1 MHKRIYTEHRDL
13 LTALNQFTN
22 IRYVA
27 YRTAA
32 KLKFI
37 QSQTKLDCIKLI
49 QIYRVID
56 EFGLRSSE
64 KELLLTTDE
73 IRQLVFNIYFQAQ
86 KTQLVHLDYKVSS
99 KIVLDLI
106 GETFDRYKKISSLV
120 FNHFQF

>member
-1 MHKRIYTEHRDL
+1 MYSEHREL
-13 LTALNQFTN
+13 LTALNQFAN

-37 QSQTKLDCIKLI
+37 QSQTKLDCIKLT

-64 KELLLTTDE
+64 KDLILTMSE
-73 IRQLVFNIYFQAQ
+73 IRQLVFNIYLQAQ
-86 KTQLVHLDYKVSS
+86 KSQLVHLDYKLSS
-99 KIVLDLI
+99 SIVLDLI
-106 GETFDRYKKISSLV
+106 GETFDRWV
-120 FNHFQF
+120 TF

>member
-1 MHKRIYTEHRDL
+1 MHKRTYNEHRDL
-13 LTALNQFTN
+13 LAALNQFAN

-37 QSQTKLDCIKLI
+37 QTQTKLDCIKLI

-56 EFGLRSSE
+56 DFGLRSSE
-64 KELLLTTDE
+64 KDLLLTVDE

-86 KTQLVHLDYKVSS
+86 KTQLVHLDYKFSS

-106 GETFDRYKKISSLV
+106 SEAFDR
-120 FNHFQF
+120 